1 VTRAPIVLHPF
12 HIADPPMETSMLSSD
27 RTQTYDLGAL
37 PEGSKLR
44 SVPLIPA
51 KLRAG
56 GRCASN

>member
-1 VTRAPIVLHPF
+1 
-12 HIADPPMETSMLSSD
+12 MLSSD